1 MAKAALLSSGK
12 EQLELMLM
20 LCKTVICK
28 LERTQWFDKMAWQ
41 NTLCFK
47 PLKPSRLNISKKAV
61 SYRKF
66 WLIFNF

>member
-1 MAKAALLSSGK
+1 MAKAELLSSGK

-41 NTLCFK
+41 KHSVL
-47 PLKPSRLNISKKAV
+47 
-61 SYRKF
+61 
-66 WLIFNF
+66 